1 MRWSHFAAL
10 AITLAATANGFA
22 QQPGMP
28 MSVHAQGGSAGQ
40 SMWWARFNTQPNGMQ
55 PMDMKELPGPA
66 METIHSPMYGGHSGY
81 AYHPGACDYTP
92 PCTENLWAGYSQH
105 LHRCT
110 PYQGRRHFGC
120 RGGCGQ
126 CGRGGNACSTCNA
139 GSCSAPAASCG
150 CTAPVGEAG
159 KMDLLP
165 ASVPV
170 PSPEESVQLRRLM
183 RPASLSR

>member
-28 MSVHAQGGSAGQ
+28 MSVHAQSGAPGQ
-40 SMWWARFNTQPNGMQ
+40 SMWWARFNTQP
-55 PMDMKELPGPA
+55 MDLKEIPGPA
-66 METIHSPMYGGHSGY
+66 MEPIQTQWHGGHSGY

-105 LHRCT
+105 NHRCT

-126 CGRGGNACSTCNA
+126 CGRGMSACSTN
-139 GSCSAPAASCG
+139 SCAAPADCG
-150 CTAPVGEAG
+150 CTAPVGQPG

-165 ASVPV
+165 ASVPA
-170 PSPEESVQLRRLM
+170 PSPEESVQLHRLM

>member
-1 MRWSHFAAL
+1 MRWSQFAAL

-28 MSVHAQGGSAGQ
+28 MSLQAQGGSAGQ
-40 SMWWARFNTQPNGMQ
+40 SMWWARFNTQP
-55 PMDMKELPGPA
+55 MDLKELPGPA
-66 METIHSPMYGGHSGY
+66 AEPIQTQWHGGYGNY

-92 PCTENLWAGYSQH
+92 PCTENLWAGYSQQ

-126 CGRGGNACSTCNA
+126 CGRNGNACSTCNA
-139 GSCSAPAASCG
+139 GSCSAPASCG

-159 KMDLLP
+159 KMDLHP

-170 PSPEESVQLRRLM
+170 PSPDASTSLHRLM